1 MRITESVTI
10 SPKAKPVCS
19 NYFSCVFIKDN
30 VIVGFILDQNI
41 ILANLNSN
49 CQMFVQRTKT
59 LKLSL
64 FAILSAFIVEL
75 VFGIFSNS
83 LALLT
88 DSVHALLDSI
98 VTVVLLLAAR
108 FAIKPPDA
116 EHTYGHGKMESLGG
130 LIGGIAIFLIACFFI
145 VEAIIRIQSPP
156 SSAFPT
162 NLVLIA
168 AIYTICTDIFRIV
181 LLNRSIKK
189 VGGMTLK
196 ADLYHAAMDLGS
208 TLVVIVGIVLISF
221 GFRNGDFVAALI
233 LGILLV
239 FLSLK
244 LIRRTALDLT
254 DIISPEL
261 VSKVR
266 GITLATQGV
275 LDVGSVLMRRSGD
288 MFFVDIIIS
297 LRGNVSFERAHE
309 ISHTVEKNI
318 KNEITNS
325 EITIHFE
332 PSWKDVPRDSKIY
345 EIASDVADVMG
356 VHNVS
361 YYASDEMR
369 YVSLHV
375 MVNREM
381 NLEQAHKISET
392 IEGKIF
398 ESVPDINHV
407 TIHLEPYVAIPATLK
422 SDYKKTD
429 QKILALLKE
438 HSEIKK
444 IGNIVTLY
452 FEDLLKIDIDCS
464 FDKDL
469 SIENVHDLTSQ
480 IEQKIR
486 SHFKNSVITI
496 HPEPF

>member
-1 MRITESVTI
+1 
-10 SPKAKPVCS
+10 
-19 NYFSCVFIKDN
+19 
-30 VIVGFILDQNI
+30 
-41 ILANLNSN
+41 
-49 CQMFVQRTKT
+49 MFLQRTKT

-64 FAILSAFIVEL
+64 FAIFSAFVVEL

-88 DSVHALLDSI
+88 DSIHALLDSI

-116 EHTYGHGKMESLGG
+116 EHTYGHGKIESLGG

-156 SSAFPT
+156 PTTFPT
-162 NLVLIA
+162 TLVLVA
-168 AIYTICTDIFRIV
+168 ALYTICTDVFRIV

-196 ADLYHAAMDLGS
+196 ADFYHAAMDLGS
-208 TLVVIVGIVLISF
+208 TLVVIAGIILVSF
-221 GFRNGDFVAALI
+221 GFHDGDFVAALV

-244 LIRRTALDLT
+244 LIHRTALDLT
-254 DIISPEL
+254 DIISPAL

-266 GITLATQGV
+266 EITLATQGV

-288 MFFVDIIIS
+288 MFFVDITMS

-309 ISHTVEKNI
+309 ISNMVEKNI
-318 KNEITNS
+318 KNEIMNS
-325 EITIHFE
+325 EITTHFE
-332 PSWKDVPRDSKIY
+332 PSWKDVPKDSKIY
-345 EIASDVADVMG
+345 EIASDVPDVMG

-398 ESVPDINHV
+398 ESIPDINHV
-407 TIHLEPYVAIPATLK
+407 TIHLEPHIAIPTNLK

-429 QKILALLKE
+429 QKILELLKE

-452 FEDLLKIDIDCS
+452 FDDLLKIDIDCS

-469 SIENVHDLTSQ
+469 SIESVHDLTSQ
-480 IEQKIR
+480 IEQDIR